1 MYSLKEA
8 WIKMQGDVPYEKWD
22 GKMHCVK
29 TDAAM
34 TFRTNLTGGFF
45 SAYTFTLVREG
56 WLTIVNNGKELTLS
70 PDDLYVYSPG
80 MPVTI
85 LTASENYKGI
95 CLLVDEYQT
104 LETDTVREMI
114 RIAYLP
120 IVRLHEPVIA
130 LSREMADTLA
140 NRMDEIIH
148 YLRSD
153 NTYKEAILQ
162 HLYAIFLLDMQS
174 AIEQSSAPGKISKRT
189 EDVFIGFIRL
199 LPENFEEHHDIGF
212 YADSLSITTTYLSR
226 VVRQVTGRTVID
238 YVNQF
243 LLMEASF
250 LLRATG
256 MSISQISDRLHFSDQ
271 AAFSKFFSREQG
283 ISPKVYRRQK

>member
-8 WIKMQGDVPYEKWD
+8 WIKMQGNVPYEQWD
-22 GKMHCVK
+22 GKMHCVR

-34 TFRTNLTGGFF
+34 TFRANLTGGFF
-45 SAYTFTLVREG
+45 SAYTFTLVLEG
-56 WLTIVNNGKELTLS
+56 WLTIIYNGKELTLN

-85 LTASENYKGI
+85 LSASENYSGI
-95 CLLVDEYQT
+95 CLLVDEFQT

-120 IVRLHEPVIA
+120 IVRLQEPIIT
-130 LSREMADTLA
+130 LSREMADSLA
-140 NRMDEIIH
+140 SRMDEIIH
-148 YLRSD
+148 YLQSD
-153 NTYKEAILQ
+153 NLHREAILQ
-162 HLYAIFLLDMQS
+162 HLYAIFLLDMQN
-174 AIEQSSAPGKISKRT
+174 AIERFDTPGTMPKRT

-199 LPENFEEHHDIGF
+199 LPENFERHHDIGF
-212 YADSLSITTTYLSR
+212 YADSLHISTTYLSR

-243 LLMEASF
+243 LLMEAVF
-250 LLRATG
+250 LLRTTA
-256 MSISQISDRLHFSDQ
+256 MSIAQISDRLHFSDQ
-271 AAFSKFFSREQG
+271 AAFSKFFSHEQG
-283 ISPKVYRRQK
+283 VSPKEYRRQQ